1 METINK
7 TWKPVT
13 IGGFTGILMGAG
25 AMHFAQSIASTT
37 SVNEEEQ
44 AAGTKSL
51 DDLSFREAFE
61 TARADMGPGGVFSWH
76 GKLFNTYTAEEWNAM
91 SQKDK
96 ELFAQQVKPEVSVED
111 VDTRDL
117 AISNETNGSVA
128 EASNDITQ
136 NSEIEVKVVEE
147 EDLTMASVKV
157 DDKQNA
163 ETVSSLDDDV
173 RVIGYGDIDLVNGN
187 SVTVEEL
194 EINGQR
200 VAVIDVDKDGVGDV
214 AMSDLNHNNRPD
226 DGEVIDLHTGN
237 PISFDDHASIDDVS
251 TDITIMPA

>member
-76 GKLFNTYTAEEWNAM
+76 GNLYNTYTAQEWSSM
-91 SQKDK
+91 SSAEKKQ
-96 ELFAQQVKPEVSVED
+96 FAAKISPEVSPE
-111 VDTRDL
+111 
-117 AISNETNGSVA
+117 N
-128 EASNDITQ
+128 
-136 NSEIEVKVVEE
+136 
-147 EDLTMASVKV
+147 
-157 DDKQNA
+157 
-163 ETVSSLDDDV
+163 
-173 RVIGYGDIDLVNGN
+173 IGILP
-187 SVTVEEL
+187 
-194 EINGQR
+194 
-200 VAVIDVDKDGVGDV
+200 
-214 AMSDLNHNNRPD
+214 NRK
-226 DGEVIDLHTGN
+226 
-237 PISFDDHASIDDVS
+237 
-251 TDITIMPA
+251 